1 MQEQHTYDY
10 AVIRAVPRVE
20 RGEFVN
26 VGVIIWCAPQRFL
39 KALVSVDT
47 KKILALDPKADVEA
61 IQKAVASIP
70 IVCKGG
76 TEAGDLGKLA
86 LSERFNWLVAPRS
99 TSVQTS
105 PVHIGR
111 GCELDQAIEK
121 IFNEMVR

>member
-1 MQEQHTYDY
+1 MQEQQTYDY

-26 VGVIIWCAPQRFL
+26 VGVVVWCAPQRFL
-39 KALVSVDT
+39 KAKIAVDK
-47 KKILALDPKADVEA
+47 KKILALDPKADADAIEA
-61 IQKAVASIP
+61 AVASIP
-70 IVCKGG
+70 TICQGG
-76 TEAGDLGKLA
+76 NEAGALGKLA

-111 GCELDQAIEK
+111 GSNLDEALEK